1 MNGLN
6 RYDDGNRTIKSR
18 DKAVG
23 AGLERKRK
31 KHGAIVFGGRKLEK
45 TIIKI
50 CLYLASVCLGMS
62 VAALIMA
69 EFNLSSIFGGWHP
82 TYETAIAYG
91 VISIA
96 FSNLLKT

>member
-1 MNGLN
+1 LG
-6 RYDDGNRTIKSR
+6 
-18 DKAVG
+18 
-23 AGLERKRK
+23 E
-31 KHGAIVFGGRKLEK
+31 

-69 EFNLSSIFGGWHP
+69 EFNLSSFFGRWHP

-91 VISIA
+91 VLSFA
-96 FSNLLKT
+96 LSNLLKT